1 MINRSKAIGNEIN
14 ELENAL
20 TNKRFTFESFNIR
33 TFLQKSRGLRKTLG
47 LAALLSIMS
56 FCSPNAAHSQGAV
69 FKQIQAGQFKAAYP
83 QIKAMA
89 QANPREMSYQYYLG
103 ICAKGAGD
111 KATAELALTKV
122 VAGTVASSPYS
133 ANAVQALN
141 QLNPALKPYPCA
153 PDGKPR
159 RWSPKAMPLKVF
171 IADGVGLN
179 TNLAGRDLAST
190 EMVQVIN
197 FLNSNSLKPIP
208 GYRPH
213 FKRAIA
219 DAMQVFDWAIKS
231 KLVNFALVGNARSAD
246 AVVLFCEQTQEG
258 VNGVTV
264 YPLERGQPCL
274 IQIAL
279 SPVSGLPDA
288 EAFRL
293 VKQAA
298 AVQIGHLL
306 GLGRSQNQADLMF
319 ESAQVP
325 GGRGAEKPSPND
337 LAMLRALYSMPCD
350 IVIK

>member
-1 MINRSKAIGNEIN
+1 MSNFGAV
-14 ELENAL
+14 
-20 TNKRFTFESFNIR
+20 R
-33 TFLQKSRGLRKTLG
+33 TLAQKSLG
-47 LAALLSIMS
+47 VVALLSLIT
-56 FCSPNAAHSQGAV
+56 FCNPRAVHSQGAV
-69 FKQIQAGQFKAAYP
+69 FKQIQSGQFKAAYP

-103 ICAKGAGD
+103 ICAKGTGD

-133 ANAVQALN
+133 VNAVQALS
-141 QLNPALKPYPCA
+141 QLNPTLKPYSCA
-153 PDGKPR
+153 PDGKTR

-171 IADGVGLN
+171 IADGLGLN

-197 FLNSNSLKPIP
+197 FLHSNSLKQIP

-231 KLVNFALVGNARSAD
+231 KLVNFALVGSAKSAD

-264 YPLERGQPCL
+264 YPLEKGQPCL

-279 SPVSGLPDA
+279 SPVNGLPDP

-298 AVQIGHLL
+298 AVQIGHLI
-306 GLGRSQNQADLMF
+306 GLGRSQNQGDLMF
-319 ESAQVP
+319 ESTQLP
-325 GGRGAEKPSPND
+325 GGRGAERPSPND
-337 LAMLRALYSMPCD
+337 LAMLRAIYSMPCD
-350 IVIK
+350 ILIK

>member
-1 MINRSKAIGNEIN
+1 VNNRSKAIGNEIN
-14 ELENAL
+14 ELEDAL
-20 TNKRFTFESFNIR
+20 TNKRFTFESFNLR

-47 LAALLSIMS
+47 PVALLSIMS

-141 QLNPALKPYPCA
+141 QLNPALKPYSCA
-153 PDGKPR
+153 PDGKTR

-197 FLNSNSLKPIP
+197 FLNSNSLKQIP

-279 SPVSGLPDA
+279 SPVNGLPDA

-306 GLGRSQNQADLMF
+306 GLGRSQNQSDLMF
-319 ESAQVP
+319 ESTQLP